1 MVYSIYQEGAECIF
15 HINGDSLKS
24 SCVAG
29 ACGDFFGLVLCPT
42 VYPLLMQPFTEA
54 KRSWCLS
61 GELVVNVSGH
71 WVVVVLA
78 HLQVVVV
85 DPRDGSFPGG
95 VAVPSGH
102 DV

>member
-1 MVYSIYQEGAECIF
+1 MLYEKNASIAE
-15 HINGDSLKS
+15 SLLRLKIAARDQRVGGS
-24 SCVAG
+24 L
-29 ACGDFFGLVLCPT
+29 FQLVRLFLP
-42 VYPLLMQPFTEA
+42 EA

-85 DPRDGSFPGG
+85 DPRDGSLPGG